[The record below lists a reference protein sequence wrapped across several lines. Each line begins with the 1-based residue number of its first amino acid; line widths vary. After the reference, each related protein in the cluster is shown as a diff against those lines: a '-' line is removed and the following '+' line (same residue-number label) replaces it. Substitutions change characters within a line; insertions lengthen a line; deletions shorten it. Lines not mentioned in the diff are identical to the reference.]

1 MVKSR
6 KQALKRLDIDLLTP
20 KAVFQDNGVKFYATV
35 GLS

>member
-20 KAVFQDNGVKFYATV
+20 KAVFQEMVLNFMQ
-35 GLS
+35 L